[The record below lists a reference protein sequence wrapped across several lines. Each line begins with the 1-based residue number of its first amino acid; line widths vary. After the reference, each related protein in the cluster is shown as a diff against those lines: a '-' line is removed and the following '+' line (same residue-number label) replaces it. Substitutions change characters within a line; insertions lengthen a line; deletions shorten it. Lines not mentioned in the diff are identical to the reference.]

1 MTRGGTSNREHQRGA
16 ALLLALITVV
26 LVATF
31 ASAALWRSWRGVEV
45 ESAERARIQASW
57 ILTGALDW
65 ARLILMGD
73 LSEGLQ
79 HPPVTD
85 NLTEPWA
92 VPLAEARLSTFLDSG
107 AAGAQLD
114 RNAFLSGQISDL
126 QARLNVMNLTL
137 GTADQQAEARARFE
151 RLFQAIGVSGNVLDT
166 LQQGLINA
174 QKAAIGAS
182 QNDAPLLPVRFDQL
196 AWLGVDPGTLLQLKP
211 YVTVLPLQNNQPTP
225 VNLNTADAEVIYAA
239 LPDLDLTQAQ
249 QLVALRNQRPFT
261 TVANALAQINV
272 TPQHVDWASVS
283 TGFFELKARLRI
295 DDVVVEEMAAVQRS
309 NGVRGPMVVLLWRTH
324 SALTLPTDRAPG

>member
-1 MTRGGTSNREHQRGA
+1 MRSHAPGHQRQSGA
-16 ALLLALITVV
+16 ALLVALITVV

-65 ARLILMGD
+65 ARLILAGD
-73 LSEGLQ
+73 LSEDLR

-114 RNAFLSGQISDL
+114 RDAFLSGQISDL

-137 GTADQQAEARARFE
+137 GTPEQQADARARFE
-151 RLFQAIGVSGNVLDT
+151 RLFQAIGVSANVLDT
-166 LQQGLINA
+166 LQQGLVNA
-174 QKAAIGAS
+174 EKAVSGAS

-196 AWLGVDPGTLLQLKP
+196 AWLGLDPATLLQLKP
-211 YVTVLPLQNNQPTP
+211 YVTVLPLQGNQPTP
-225 VNLNTADAEVIYAA
+225 VNLNTASAEVIYAA
-239 LPDLDLTQAQ
+239 LPDLSLAQAQ
-249 QLVALRNQRPFT
+249 QLVALRNQQPFT
-261 TVANALAQINV
+261 TVPGALAQIDV
-272 TPQHVDWASVS
+272 TPQHTDWASVA

-295 DDVVVEEMAAVQRS
+295 DDVVVEEVAAVQRS
-309 NGVRGPMVVLLWRTH
+309 NSVRGPTVVPLWRTH
-324 SALTLPTDRAPG
+324 SALTLPTDRVLG